1 MKQRFYTD
9 YLFKF
14 SLVASVILFNT
25 ASASVEGKPV
35 KTTPANSSK
44 TTFSVQSNLAPDV
57 SIPADYYWDQFGC
70 SGDNLAPRLT
80 WEHAPKGT
88 KSFAVTF
95 YDKDAPTGSG
105 FWHRVV
111 YNIPSQVNQLE
122 GGINGGKLPVEAI
135 EANTDLGK
143 PGFFGPCPPKG
154 REHRYVWTVHA
165 LDVAKLPVDAN
176 ASPALVGFYLWQ
188 HRLAEANLTV
198 LAGSK

>member
-1 MKQRFYTD
+1 MIQGFSTA
-9 YLFKF
+9 YLFQL
-14 SLVASVILFNT
+14 SLITSAMLLSPASM
-25 ASASVEGKPV
+25 SAQDKPI
-35 KTTPANSSK
+35 KTTSLDSA
-44 TTFSVQSNLAPDV
+44 TTFSLQSNLTPNA
-57 SIPADYYWDQFGC
+57 SIPADYYWNQFGC
-70 SGDNLAPRLT
+70 SGANLAPKLT

-88 KSFAVTF
+88 QSFAVTF
-95 YDKDAPTGSG
+95 YDKDAPTRSG

-111 YNIPSQVNQLE
+111 YNIPSQINQLE
-122 GGINGGKLPVEAI
+122 GGVNGGTLPAEAI

-165 LDVAKLPVDAN
+165 LDVAKLPIDAN